1 MNTEHRTSKIE
12 SAPTETQRAFRGWLF
27 DVRCSLFSFV
37 LAIASAASFGGSA
50 RAAEPLR
57 ALLITGGCCHDYE
70 AQKKTLT
77 EGISARANVAWT
89 IFHEG
94 DADGKDHKF
103 SIYQKPDWAARFDV
117 VVHNEC
123 SGGVT
128 NVAWVEHIARAH
140 FEGVPAVVIHCA
152 IHSYRLSS
160 TDQWRKLLGVS
171 SYQHQPRRTFE
182 VVNVRPEHP
191 VMKGFPA
198 RWRDAEDEL
207 YEIKKIWPD
216 CVPLAESLTP
226 QQENDRHV
234 SIWINTYGKARVFGT
249 TLGHLNASMQQ
260 EVYLDLVARGL
271 LWACDKLDAEGQPK
285 AGYGRK

>member
-1 MNTEHRTSKIE
+1 MNTEHRKSKIE
-12 SAPTETQRAFRGWLF
+12 PAPTGPRQPDGGWLS
-27 DVRCSLFSFV
+27 DVRGSLFSFV

-89 IFHEG
+89 IVHEG

-103 SIYQKPDWAARFDV
+103 SIYQKPDWAAGFDV

-140 FEGVPAVVIHCA
+140 FDRVPAVMIHCA

-198 RWRDAEDEL
+198 RWRDAGDEL
-207 YEIKKIWPD
+207 YEIKKIWPE

-249 TLGHLNASMQQ
+249 TLGHLNATMQQ